1 MTKTIFAEGLRKAK
15 ELNLNLV
22 LLKTQHNTNAKYI
35 AELTTIEE
43 LMAFFYRLDRCAKM

>member
-1 MTKTIFAEGLRKAK
+1 MTKTIFTEGLRKAK

-22 LLKTQHNTNAKYI
+22 LLKTQHTINAQYI
-35 AELTTIEE
+35 AELNTIDE